1 MLKIGDPAPD
11 FTLQAHIERTVTLSQ
26 FHGRKNV
33 VLAFFPLAWTPVCSE
48 QIPSYQAEKDRFA
61 TLNTQV
67 LGISIDSL
75 FSHQAWAETLGGI
88 EYPLLSDFWPH
99 GAVAEKYGVM
109 TRDGHTERAIFVIDR
124 QGIIRYIDHH
134 DIDETPDNEV
144 LFKILAELQ

>member
-1 MLKIGDPAPD
+1 VLKVGDVAPD
-11 FTLQAHIERTVTLSQ
+11 FTLPAHNDQTITLSQ
-26 FHGRKNV
+26 FRGRTNV
-33 VLAFFPLAWTPVCSE
+33 VLAFFPLAWTPVCSD
-48 QIPSYQAEKDRFA
+48 QIPSYQAGKNRFA

-67 LGISIDSL
+67 LGISIDSV

-109 TRDGHTERAIFVIDR
+109 TEDGFTERTLFVIDR
-124 QGIIRYIDHH
+124 QGVIRYIDHH

-144 LFKILAELQ
+144 LFEVLAGLQ

>member
-1 MLKIGDPAPD
+1 VLKVGDMAPD
-11 FTLQAHIERTVTLSQ
+11 FTLQAHIERTVMLSQ
-26 FHGRKNV
+26 FRGRKNV

-109 TRDGHTERAIFVIDR
+109 TANGHTERAIFVIDR

-144 LFKILAELQ
+144 LFKVLAGLQ